1 MQSFAELDRVL
12 ASQPPR
18 VGVQLAAINRG
29 QGRQDLFAAQV
40 PQVLERLAQTTRIA
54 SITASTA
61 IEGYDVPDQR
71 ARAIVDVDD
80 DSRFR
85 NRNEREFAGYRDA
98 ADAVSRQWALTPLS
112 PATPLILAGML
123 HKHSTG
129 EPGRIT
135 RLPNEIAERDEN
147 GVRRLI
153 FTPVAP
159 EHAEAALRELTA
171 RYNQALDDQA
181 ADPALLVGLYAL
193 DFLAIHPVADGNG
206 RLARL
211 LTSHELLRLGYEVP
225 RYISV
230 EQMILD
236 TKWSY
241 YAALEASQRNWHDSQ
256 HDAWP
261 WLTYFT
267 MVLADAYTQFEHRV
281 NANRTQHGN
290 KADRV
295 REWALYEANETFTFQ
310 GAVDALPG
318 ISAGT
323 IRVGLDEL
331 RKEGRFEVSRGRN
344 ATWMRI
350 PAGDALRHALQE
362 QTQMPAP
369 APGSALKQP
378 RPVASP
384 QPHRFPTREH

>member
-1 MQSFAELDRVL
+1 MQL
-12 ASQPPR
+12 
-18 VGVQLAAINRG
+18 GAINRG

-40 PQVLERLAQTTRIA
+40 PQVLERLAETTRVA

-80 DSRFR
+80 ESRFR

-98 ADAVSRQWALTPLS
+98 ADAVSRQWALRPLS
-112 PATPLILAGML
+112 PATPLILAEML

-129 EPGRIT
+129 EPGQIK

-159 EHAEAALRELTA
+159 EHAESALRELTA
-171 RYNQALDDQA
+171 RYNAALEDQG

-211 LTSHELLRLGYEVP
+211 LTAHELLRLGYEVP
-225 RYISV
+225 RYISL

-241 YAALEASQRNWHDSQ
+241 YAALEASQANWHEGQ
-256 HDAWP
+256 HDVWP

-267 MVLADAYTQFEHRV
+267 TVLADAYTQFEHRV

-295 REWALYEANETFTFQ
+295 REWALYEANEIFSFQ
-310 GAVDALPG
+310 SAVDSLPG

-323 IRVGLDEL
+323 IRAGLDEL
-331 RKEGRFEVSRGRN
+331 RKEGRFAVSQGRGAR
-344 ATWMRI
+344 WKRV
-350 PAGDALRHALQE
+350 PAGDALGSALGD
-362 QTQMPAP
+362 QTRQRTRPG
-369 APGSALKQP
+369 PGSALHEP
-378 RPVASP
+378 RPNANFKPNSP
-384 QPHRFPTREH
+384 ATRER